1 MAFISSCDGDLWA
14 PLSSMKGVK
23 LLSSFERKLRIAFE
37 ALQEKKASTPVDG
50 GISCFVSSYGGRLG

>member
-1 MAFISSCDGDLWA
+1 MGLFLSCGGKLAFISSCDRDLWA

-37 ALQEKKASTPVDG
+37 ALQEKKG
-50 GISCFVSSYGGRLG
+50 LISC